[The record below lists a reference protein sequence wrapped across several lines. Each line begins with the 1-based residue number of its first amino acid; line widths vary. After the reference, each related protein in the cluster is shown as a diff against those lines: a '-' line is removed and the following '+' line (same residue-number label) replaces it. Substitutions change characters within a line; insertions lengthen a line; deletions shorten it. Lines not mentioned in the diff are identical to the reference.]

1 MNAFNRIVMLIIALL
16 LIAVPVLLLLVT
28 FGVVSED
35 LIDAYTGY
43 RSAVESLGNLSLSD
57 ITGTVRVV
65 IAIVGLLVALIA
77 LLLLLRELTFGRR
90 VARSTVM
97 EDAPGKETV
106 ITAGAVKAL
115 AEGAAREVGAES
127 PSVSLTSKDRRYL
140 VSVGKRV
147 PPSGNYT
154 ELATRTRE
162 NVRKVLGEQGVPVED
177 VEVTVQGTALRER
190 KCRWPPGPTSS
201 GGPLSRGL

>member
-1 MNAFNRIVMLIIALL
+1 MNAFNRLVMLIIALL
-16 LIAVPVLLLLVT
+16 LIAVPVLLLLVA
-28 FGVVSED
+28 FGVVSDD

-57 ITGTVRVV
+57 ITGTVRIV

-115 AEGAAREVGAES
+115 AEGAAREVGDSA
-127 PSVSLTSKDRRYL
+127 PTVSLTSKDRRYL
-140 VSVGKRV
+140 VSVSIRV

-162 NVRKVLGEQGVPVED
+162 NARKVLGEQGVPVED
-177 VEVTVQGTALRER
+177 VEVTVQGTASQR
-190 KCRWPPGPTSS
+190 KEV
-201 GGPLSRGL
+201 

>member
-16 LIAVPVLLLLVT
+16 LIAVPVLLLLMT

-177 VEVTVQGTALRER
+177 VEVTVQGTASQR
-190 KCRWPPGPTSS
+190 KEV
-201 GGPLSRGL
+201 

>member
-1 MNAFNRIVMLIIALL
+1 MAETTLTLTTRDGAMECFEATPDGDARGAVIVVQAPRALL
-16 LIAVPVLLLLVT
+16 LVA
-28 FGVVSED
+28 FGVVSDD

-97 EDAPGKETV
+97 EEAPGKETV

-177 VEVTVQGTALRER
+177 VEVTVQGTASQR
-190 KCRWPPGPTSS
+190 KEV
-201 GGPLSRGL
+201 